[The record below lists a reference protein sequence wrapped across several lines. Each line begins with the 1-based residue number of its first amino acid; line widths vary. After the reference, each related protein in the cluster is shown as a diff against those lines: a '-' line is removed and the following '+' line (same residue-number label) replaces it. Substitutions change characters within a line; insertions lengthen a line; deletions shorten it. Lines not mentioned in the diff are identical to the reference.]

1 MIVASDPMRVV
12 TLLFLGAVALLI
24 AGCAEDISASDP
36 NRVST
41 LPWSRPERWEGQ
53 GALGGMMPQG
63 R

>member
-1 MIVASDPMRVV
+1 MGSSSLRILALVPLAAL
-12 TLLFLGAVALLI
+12 TIFLG
-24 AGCAEDISASDP
+24 GCAEDSGASDP

-53 GALGGMMPQG
+53 GAIGGMMPQG

>member
-1 MIVASDPMRVV
+1 MKPVSLRTVG
-12 TLLFLGAVALLI
+12 LFVLGFLTI
-24 AGCAEDISASDP
+24 WMGGCAEDFGASDP

>member
-1 MIVASDPMRVV
+1 MGSFSLRAFVLISLG
-12 TLLFLGAVALLI
+12 LLTIWMG
-24 AGCAEDISASDP
+24 GCAEGAGASDP